1 MSNLKSLTFTATPK
15 RDNSPQQTRR
25 VRMIERLEEQKKV
38 LSEPTYVRL
47 VRRWKVEGGERVLTE
62 KKVPVRPWWRMDEKG
77 QVIFSVK
84 VGYKPIEFEKGK
96 GGIVVGD
103 LEKLPLVIDTLIAAV
118 RAGELDSHL
127 DQRRA
132 VPLKAKAA

>member
-25 VRMIERLEEQKKV
+25 VRMIERLEEQKKL
-38 LSEPTYVRL
+38 LSENTYVRL

-62 KKVPVRPWWRMDEKG
+62 KKVPVRPWWRLDEKG

-84 VGYKPIEFEKGK
+84 VGYKAVEFEKGK
-96 GGIVVGD
+96 GGILVGD
-103 LEKLPLVIDTLIAAV
+103 LEKLPVVIDTLIAAV
-118 RAGELDSHL
+118 RAGELDSYL
-127 DQRRA
+127 EQRRV
-132 VPLKAKAA
+132 VPLKSKAA

>member
-15 RDNSPQQTRR
+15 RDASPQHTRR
-25 VRMIERLEEQKKV
+25 VRMIERLEEQKQ
-38 LSEPTYVRL
+38 LLRDNTYVRL
-47 VRRWKVEGGERVLTE
+47 VRRWKTEGGEKVLTE
-62 KKVPVRPWWRMDEKG
+62 KKAHVRPWWRVDDKG
-77 QVIFSVK
+77 QVILSVK

-103 LEKLPLVIDTLIAAV
+103 LEKLPGVIDTLIAAV
-118 RAGELDSHL
+118 RAGELDTHL
-127 DQRRA
+127 EQRPA

>member
-1 MSNLKSLTFTATPK
+1 MSNLKSLTFIATPK

-25 VRMIERLEEQKKV
+25 VRMIERLEEQKKL
-38 LSEPTYVRL
+38 LSENTYVRL
-47 VRRWKVEGGERVLTE
+47 VRRWKVEGGERILTE
-62 KKVPVRPWWRMDEKG
+62 KKVPVRPWWRVDEKG

-84 VGYKPIEFEKGK
+84 VGSRPIEFERGK

-103 LEKLPLVIDTLIAAV
+103 LERLPVVIDTLIAAV

-127 DQRRA
+127 DQQRA
-132 VPLKAKAA
+132 MPLKTKAA

>member
-25 VRMIERLEEQKKV
+25 VRMIERLEEQKKL
-38 LSEPTYVRL
+38 LSENTYVRL
-47 VRRWKVEGGERVLTE
+47 VRRWKTEGGERVPTE
-62 KKVPVRPWWRMDEKG
+62 KKIPVRPWWRMDEKG
-77 QVIFSVK
+77 QVIFSVT
-84 VGYKPIEFEKGK
+84 VGYKAVEFEKGK

-103 LEKLPLVIDTLIAAV
+103 LEKLPMVIDTLIAAV

-127 DQRRA
+127 SQGRA